1 MERAENVRSMLDLK
15 PIELFAV
22 LRKNPGIFLL
32 DSAETRARYNAIHKV
47 GVLHGKRAY
56 DVRPSARAG
65 KGDAISAFPDLAL
78 RVCSGCKNCQW
89 MQVGLMEFGLWP
101 TTVVHFSRDAVR
113 TMVRKLPLL
122 LSWETENLERKIDD
136 MRQLAYTRCAHWL
149 RWSAIEHLSTDTVHW
164 KLTGPEHSQIA
175 LILTARTE

>member
-89 MQVGLMEFGLWP
+89 MQVG
-101 TTVVHFSRDAVR
+101 
-113 TMVRKLPLL
+113 
-122 LSWETENLERKIDD
+122 
-136 MRQLAYTRCAHWL
+136 
-149 RWSAIEHLSTDTVHW
+149 WSAIEHLSTDTVHW